1 MVLTCVR
8 YILLDFMS
16 GMRQVMLERQLKSL
30 NRTNHSIDK
39 NKIDFTIYII
49 YIIHT
54 VTGSLSQFL
63 SRVKWEAG
71 ALFNNSNAGAAPA
84 TVNELMV
91 SLNTTV

>member
-1 MVLTCVR
+1 MVLNCVR

-39 NKIDFTIYII
+39 NKIDFTINNVTLT
-49 YIIHT
+49 T

-84 TVNELMV
+84 TVNELMI
-91 SLNTTV
+91 SLNATV

>member
-39 NKIDFTIYII
+39 NKIDFTINNVTLT
-49 YIIHT
+49 T

-84 TVNELMV
+84 TVNELMI
-91 SLNTTV
+91 SLNATV

>member
-1 MVLTCVR
+1 
-8 YILLDFMS
+8 MS
-16 GMRQVMLERQLKSL
+16 EKRQVMLQRQLKL
-30 NRTNHSIDK
+30 LIRINHSIDK
-39 NKIDFTIYII
+39 NKIDFTINNVTLT
-49 YIIHT
+49 T

>member
-16 GMRQVMLERQLKSL
+16 GKRQVMLERQLKSL

-39 NKIDFTIYII
+39 NKIDFTINNVTLT
-49 YIIHT
+49 T